1 MKTTFKK
8 LLCGVLCAMML
19 ASLAVPG
26 FAVGESRVLAV
37 AHRGYS
43 GAAPENSLAAMRLA
57 GEKGYYGCEFDIQ
70 PTKDG
75 VWVVMHDDTVDR
87 TTNGSGKISDLTY
100 AELSAFTIDNGNGL
114 EQFPDEKIP
123 TLEEAL
129 DVCKEYSIRPVIEVK
144 GGKIKDMP
152 ALAELLNS
160 REEKDDFIVISFT
173 WEFLEPLRRL
183 MPETEMWMLAQ
194 QVLPSHINFCKE
206 NKIDGIS
213 FNYKKNVTASIA
225 MIRAAGLKAISWT
238 VDNAFVARRLAARG
252 VIAITTNKLL
262 PGEAERLATGI
273 ADFLNSLSE
282 VIERFFESLFEKC

>member
-57 GEKGYYGCEFDIQ
+57 GENGYYGCEFDIQ

-75 VWVVMHDDTVDR
+75 VWVVMQDDTVDR

-262 PGEAERLATGI
+262 PGEAEKPGTGI
-273 ADFLNSLSE
+273 AEFLNSLSE

>member
-26 FAVGESRVLAV
+26 FAVGESRVLAI

-100 AELSAFTIDNGNGL
+100 AELSAFTIDNGNGI
-114 EQFPDEKIP
+114 EQFPNEKIP

-144 GGKIKDMP
+144 DGKIKDMP

>member
-152 ALAELLNS
+152 ALAELLNL

-173 WEFLEPLRRL
+173 WEFLEPLRKL

-262 PGEAERLATGI
+262 PEETEKPGADIAE
-273 ADFLNSLSE
+273 FLNSLGE
-282 VIERFFESLFEKC
+282 VIEKFFESLFEKC

>member
-57 GEKGYYGCEFDIQ
+57 GENGYYGCEFDIQ

-262 PGEAERLATGI
+262 PGEAEKPGAGI
-273 ADFLNSLSE
+273 AEFLNSLGE
-282 VIERFFESLFEKC
+282 VIEKFFESLFEKC

>member
-225 MIRAAGLKAISWT
+225 MIRSAGLKAISWT

-262 PGEAERLATGI
+262 PGEAEKPATGI
-273 ADFLNSLSE
+273 ADFLNSLGE
-282 VIERFFESLFEKC
+282 VIERLFESLFEKC

>member
-8 LLCGVLCAMML
+8 LLCGVICAMML

-57 GEKGYYGCEFDIQ
+57 GENGYYGCEFDIQ

-129 DVCKEYSIRPVIEVK
+129 DVSKEYSIRPVIEVK
-144 GGKIKDMP
+144 GGKSEDMP

-262 PGEAERLATGI
+262 PEETEKPGAGI
-273 ADFLNSLSE
+273 ADFLNSLGE